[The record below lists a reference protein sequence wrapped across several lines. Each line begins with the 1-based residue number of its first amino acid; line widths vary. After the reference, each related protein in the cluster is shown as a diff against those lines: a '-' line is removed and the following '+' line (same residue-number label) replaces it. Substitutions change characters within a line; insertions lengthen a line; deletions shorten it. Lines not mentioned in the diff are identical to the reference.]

1 MGKGG
6 EQRTVTFVIGLLAL
20 YDILNYVHIFTLI
33 NKNIMSTLSLDL
45 LSLDIYLSSIKIHEE
60 FVFLTYLL
68 ASVLIKLYI
77 HIQYFFIMT
86 I

>member
-33 NKNIMSTLSLDL
+33 NKNIMSTLSLDS

-60 FVFLTYLL
+60 FVFLT
-68 ASVLIKLYI
+68 S
-77 HIQYFFIMT
+77 
-86 I
+86 